1 MSRHDASGFRCCRT
15 MATTT
20 DGKGIPVAMTHA
32 STAGRCFPRRSPLAA
47 CLAAALAACAAPLLA
62 HAATLRVTSCADDGS
77 PGTLRTVVN
86 AAANSDIVDLTQ
98 LACSKITLT
107 QGPIDTNF
115 LGPHPL
121 NVLTIQG
128 PGADEL
134 TISGGGQSLVFGTGG
149 YSFTNNVFT
158 INDVTV
164 ADGINAGTTWHE
176 SAACIFNV
184 RGTLVL
190 NRVVVTNCHSL
201 FKGGV
206 GGGGAIGADGLLQIT
221 DSIIT
226 SSSVQATGGNTA
238 QGAGAWVGGLMVLV
252 RSTITGNTAISEVGA
267 NGYGTAATTSGGG
280 VYTLGGITLIDS
292 TVSGNSVEATK
303 AQMDE
308 VGEWAC
314 GRRCIHLDRPSRTT
328 LPMERVAASTSRS
341 HSW

>member
-1 MSRHDASGFRCCRT
+1 M
-15 MATTT
+15 
-20 DGKGIPVAMTHA
+20 
-32 STAGRCFPRRSPLAA
+32 
-47 CLAAALAACAAPLLA
+47 AACAVPLVA
-62 HAATLRVTSCADDGS
+62 QAATLPVTSCADDGS
-77 PGTLRTVVN
+77 PGTLRSGVN
-86 AAANSDIVDLTQ
+86 AAANGDVVDLTQ

-134 TISGGGQSLVFGTGG
+134 TISGGGRSLVFGTGG
-149 YSFTNNVFT
+149 YSFTNNLFT

-184 RGTLVL
+184 RGTLGL
-190 NRVVVTNCHSL
+190 NRVVMTNCHSL

-206 GGGGAIGADGLLQIT
+206 GGVGGGGAVGADGLLQIT

-238 QGAGAWVGGLMVLV
+238 QGGGAWVGGLMVLV
-252 RSTITGNTAISEVGA
+252 RSTIAGNTPISEVGA

-280 VYTLGGITLIDS
+280 VYSLGGITLIDS
-292 TVSGNSVEATK
+292 TVSG
-303 AQMDE
+303 
-308 VGEWAC
+308 
-314 GRRCIHLDRPSRTT
+314 IP
-328 LPMERVAASTSRS
+328 
-341 HSW
+341 